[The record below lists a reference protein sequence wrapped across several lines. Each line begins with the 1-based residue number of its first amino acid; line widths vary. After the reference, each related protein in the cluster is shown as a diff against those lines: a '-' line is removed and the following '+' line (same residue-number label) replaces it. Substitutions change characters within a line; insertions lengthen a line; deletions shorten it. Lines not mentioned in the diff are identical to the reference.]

1 MWESGDAMEME
12 EEEGR
17 VGVGGVWW
25 WWWWKAS
32 KGVGAQDVGEPG

>member
-17 VGVGGVWW
+17 VGVGGVRW

>member
-17 VGVGGVWW
+17 VGVGGVR